1 MIKAPG
7 IKKGDI
13 IKKINATN
21 VNTAPELQEAIAQQ
35 RPGDVVNVLLERDG
49 ELATVNLTLRN
60 KKGNTKLI
68 SKPSSKV
75 LDLLGVELK
84 DISDELKGRYRIRSG
99 VSIDKINDGKIK
111 EETVVREGFVITKV
125 DDESVEDVDD
135 FIEKIAE
142 KSGGVM
148 FEGFYPGRRGSYY
161 FAIGL

>member
-1 MIKAPG
+1 M
-7 IKKGDI
+7 
-13 IKKINATN
+13 
-21 VNTAPELQEAIAQQ
+21 
-35 RPGDVVNVLLERDG
+35 
-49 ELATVNLTLRN
+49 
-60 KKGNTKLI
+60 
-68 SKPSSKV
+68 
-75 LDLLGVELK
+75 LDLLGLELK
-84 DISDELKGRYRIRSG
+84 DISDEFKGRYRIRSG

-125 DDESVEDVDD
+125 DDESVEGVDD